1 MKNILLELSKHFVIK
16 ELNLNIERFSNLTIE
31 QEALLIASS
40 YYDKP
45 RPIVIIK
52 PNLYLAQ
59 QLYNKLQ
66 MLLMNDS
73 SVFLYS
79 QEDSLRVEEIAS
91 STINL
96 ADKVEATIKSLTLQ
110 NPLCVTHVGAV
121 IRKIPKKE
129 TILSS
134 NIDIKIDKEIH
145 FDALVN
151 QIQTLGYSKTIR
163 VDQPLMYANR
173 GNIIDIYDVAYDYPV
188 RIEFFDNVIESIRF
202 FDIHTQRTVNTI
214 SEIIIHCATDLLWTK
229 HQKHEIQMLIK
240 QTLNKYNKSEDV
252 HLLSML
258 RNDLDEIAEDNY
270 HPRFYAYFAMC
281 SNGATILDYFLKPQ
295 VIVSAYEQS
304 LESYKKI
311 VEDNFEFLNERFEQ
325 QNVINYDD
333 LFKDIASIITKYRAL
348 RFFQFQTVDEIQVP
362 WHPIDLGATTLK
374 QKLKYLTKEY
384 KHNTVLLVVSASHVH
399 TLIETLLGEDIK
411 YVMAK
416 DNLESEMIHVYVHD
430 LDFGFEYKEKK
441 LIVVSEHELFNVKS
455 KNAKHINRFK
465 EAEALSSYDQLKEGD
480 FVVHQ
485 EHGIGKYLGIV
496 NKLINKIKTDYLHI
510 EYRDEAKLFIP
521 LEQFQLVRKFV
532 SMEGIVPRLNKLGTS
547 EWQKTKQKVSESVSE
562 IADQLISLYSERE
575 KHIGYAYKEDDEQ
588 QKQFE
593 EEFEYESTYDQL
605 VAVNEIKADMESSK
619 PMDRLLCG
627 DVGFGKTE
635 VAMRAAF
642 KAISEN
648 KQVAFLCPTT
658 VLSFQ
663 HLKTFTERFKNHAV
677 NIQVLNRFILPSK
690 QNRIINDVKKHKVD
704 ILIGTHRILSSDI
717 KYSDLGL
724 LIIDEEQRF
733 GVEHKEKIKQLKSSI
748 DVLSLSATPIPRTLQ
763 MSLIGLRSLSQLNT
777 PPQNRMPIQTYIVVK
792 NRLLIKEIIERELS
806 RNGQVFYLFNQIE
819 RIYQVANQI
828 QDDIPGISIGV
839 AHGKMDREAIED
851 VMIRFINN
859 EYQVLV
865 CTTIIETGI
874 DIPNANTMI
883 VDQAEN
889 FGLSQLY
896 QIRGRV
902 GRSNRVAYTYLM
914 YPPKKQLSEIA
925 QKRLQAIKEFTQLGS
940 GYKIA
945 MRDLTIRGAGDMLGD
960 KQSGFINTVGMDMYI
975 ELLKEAIAIKQN
987 KPIEKPV
994 VETSLN
1000 IQVEAYIPKK
1010 FTEEDLSK
1018 INIYQAIQKIK
1029 SLTQLQKYNEEIVDN
1044 YGKLP
1049 SSVEMIFE
1057 KKRLEI
1063 LLRET
1068 RIESFKERQNH
1079 VECIFTQPYSQTIN
1093 GIAWFEAIS
1102 EMSSNIQLK
1111 YNKNK
1116 ISIHI
1121 KKVEEWLLLLNQV
1134 LVETKKEK
1142 YYAD

>member
-1 MKNILLELSKHFVIK
+1 MKKILSELSKNIAIEEF
-16 ELNLNIERFSNLTIE
+16 NLNKERFSNLSLD
-31 QEALLIASS
+31 QEALLIAAS
-40 YYDKP
+40 YYDSP
-45 RPIVIIK
+45 RPIVVIK

-59 QLYNKLQ
+59 QLYDKLQ
-66 MLLMNDS
+66 MLLQNDKNI
-73 SVFLYS
+73 FLYS
-79 QEDSLRVEEIAS
+79 QEDSLRVEEIAK
-91 STINL
+91 STINQ
-96 ADKVEATIKSLTLQ
+96 ADKVEAMIRSLTIE
-110 NPLCVTHVGAV
+110 NSLCITHVGAI
-121 IRKIPKKE
+121 IRKLPTKE

-134 NIDIKIDKEIH
+134 LLHLKKDEEIH
-145 FDALVN
+145 FDELLN

-163 VDQPLMYANR
+163 VDQPLMYAHR
-173 GNIIDIYDVAYDYPV
+173 GNIVDLYDVAYDYPI
-188 RIEFFDNVIESIRF
+188 RIEFFDDTIDSIRF
-202 FDIHTQRTVNTI
+202 FDIHTQRTIKSMN
-214 SEIIIHCATDLLWTK
+214 EIKINCATDLLWTST
-229 HQKHEIQMLIK
+229 QKQEIQRIVN
-240 QTLNKYNKSEDV
+240 QAINDQSQNSDV
-252 HLLSML
+252 HLISML
-258 RNDLDEIAEDNY
+258 RNDLDEIADDNY

-281 SNGATILDYFLKPQ
+281 SNTASFLDYFINPQ
-295 VIVSAYEQS
+295 VVISSIEQS
-304 LESYKKI
+304 QESYNKI
-311 VEDNFEFLNERFEQ
+311 IEDNFDFLSERFEQ
-325 QNVINYDD
+325 QQIINYDD
-333 LFKDIASIITKYRAL
+333 LFDDITNTIRNHNAL
-348 RFFQFQTVDEIQVP
+348 RIFQFQTTNEIQVP
-362 WHPIDLGATTLK
+362 WHPIDLGAISLK
-374 QKLKYLTKEY
+374 QKLRLLKKDYVNNSIY
-384 KHNTVLLVVSASHVH
+384 LVVSTSNIPP
-399 TLIETLLGEDIK
+399 LIEALLDEGIEYAMAKEDI
-411 YVMAK
+411 
-416 DNLESEMIHVYVHD
+416 MIDGIGVIVHD
-430 LDFGFEYKEKK
+430 LDFGFEYKERN
-441 LIVVSEHELFNVKS
+441 LIVVSEKELFNTKS
-455 KNAKHINRFK
+455 KLSKHVNRFK
-465 EAEALSSYDQLKEGD
+465 EAEALSSYEELKEGD

-496 NKLINKIKTDYLHI
+496 NKLVNGIKTDYLHI
-510 EYRDEAKLFIP
+510 AYRDDARLFIP

-562 IADQLISLYSERE
+562 IADQLLSLYSERE
-575 KHIGYAYKEDDEQ
+575 KKIGYAYKEDSLQ

-605 VAVNEIKADMESSK
+605 VAIDEIKSDMQSSK

-663 HLKTFTERFKNHAV
+663 HMKTLTERFKNHAV

-690 QNRIINDVKKHKVD
+690 QSKIINDVKKHRVD
-704 ILIGTHRILSSDI
+704 ILIGTHRILSKDI
-717 KYSDLGL
+717 KYADLGL

-792 NRLLIKEIIERELS
+792 NRLLVKEIIERELS
-806 RNGQVFYLFNQIE
+806 RKGQVFYLFNQIE
-819 RIYQVANQI
+819 RIYEVANQI
-828 QDDIPGISIGV
+828 QHDIPGISVGV

-851 VMIRFINN
+851 VMIRFMNN
-859 EYQVLV
+859 EYNVLV

-902 GRSNRVAYTYLM
+902 GRSDRVAYTYLM

-945 MRDLTIRGAGDMLGD
+945 MRDLTIRGAGDMLGE

-975 ELLKEAIAIKQN
+975 ELLKEAIAVKQN
-987 KPIEKPV
+987 KPIEKTE
-994 VETSLN
+994 VESPLN
-1000 IQVEAYIPKK
+1000 IHVEAYIPKK
-1010 FTEEDLSK
+1010 FTDEDLSK
-1018 INIYQAIQKIK
+1018 INIYQQIQKIK
-1029 SLTQLQKYNEEIVDN
+1029 SLSQLKNYNDEIVDN

-1049 SSVEMIFE
+1049 ASVEMLFE

-1063 LLRET
+1063 LLKET
-1068 RIESFKERQNH
+1068 RIEAFKERQNH
-1079 VECIFTQPYSQTIN
+1079 VECTFTQSYSQTIN
-1093 GIAWFEAIS
+1093 GIAWFETVS
-1102 EMSSNIQLK
+1102 EMSSHIQLK

-1121 KKVEEWLLLLNQV
+1121 KKVDEWLLLLNRI
-1134 LVETKKEK
+1134 LEETKKEK
-1142 YYAD
+1142 YYAN